1 LTAEVARRR
10 KELSERTGVTVEKL
24 VERLWAI
31 ARANPNELTSWRV
44 SCCRHCWG
52 IGHRKQRTNGEWE
65 ADRAYFELHGHMPIR
80 KKRKDEKADEYEAYR
95 LSRHTWDA
103 QGGPGFDA
111 RRPPHHDCPE
121 CLGEGH
127 GRMVLNDTRS
137 LSDEARALFAGVKE
151 TKEGIEV
158 KLHDQLAALEKLMRH
173 LGAYERDNKQKGEG
187 QLAALLASFNKSNA
201 MPVVASVPKDG
212 LE

>member
-1 LTAEVARRR
+1 
-10 KELSERTGVTVEKL
+10 
-24 VERLWAI
+24 
-31 ARANPNELTSWRV
+31 
-44 SCCRHCWG
+44 
-52 IGHRKQRTNGEWE
+52 
-65 ADRAYFELHGHMPIR
+65 
-80 KKRKDEKADEYEAYR
+80 
-95 LSRHTWDA
+95 
-103 QGGPGFDA
+103 
-111 RRPPHHDCPE
+111 
-121 CLGEGH
+121 
-127 GRMVLNDTRS
+127 MVLNDTRS